1 MMINEIETKQV
12 PTFPPAAPKPLE
24 RILFIM
30 LLSLAVFFVL
40 TLTTVVGFQA
50 VYSGR
55 IYPGI
60 TVGGIPVGGLNPDE
74 AKLVLSTQLNY
85 PITGKITFVDGD
97 RSWEYSPMD
106 LGFLLDTNASIDQA
120 FAYGRTSLVERLKT
134 QYNTFINGMEFAPVY
149 VYDQRITSTV
159 LEEMRAETD
168 LETIEA
174 TLKIENAQVVTT
186 LGQNGRKLNVEATID
201 GILPYLSAY
210 RNVTIALPIEDRPA
224 GIVDASEQAV
234 IAQEALNQDFT
245 ILKPNDSADGPW
257 IISKEFL
264 ASMLTLNR
272 VDDENG
278 PRYELGLER
287 DPIVEFIATWAP
299 GLSQEPENARFI
311 FNDDT
316 GKLDLAKSATIGRA
330 VDAEMTIQAIEAA
343 LLQGKHSSSI
353 DFEYNEPPVTDD
365 TTGEELGIVELVH
378 AETSYFYGSDHARVQ
393 NIQTSAAEFHGLLIP
408 PNTTFSMAEAMDDVT
423 LDNGYAEAWI
433 IYGDQTIK
441 GVGGGVCQV
450 STTFFRAAF
459 FAGFPIVE
467 RHPHAYRVS
476 YYERVYGGGIDPN
489 LTGLDATVY
498 LPVVD
503 FKFTNDSDQWLLVE
517 TYVVPSSSAITFKFY
532 GTKQNRTLD
541 WSTTG
546 LTDIEP
552 EPEAIY
558 RYNPDLDEG
567 QIKQVDWGKDGGKV
581 TIFRTV
587 YKDGN
592 YEFDDTFYTNF
603 QAWRDIYEFGPNT
616 ELPEDA
622 NVEGEEN

>member
-12 PTFPPAAPKPLE
+12 PTFPAKTPTPLE
-24 RILFIM
+24 RILFII
-30 LLSLAVFFVL
+30 LLSLAIFFIL
-40 TLTTVVGFQA
+40 SLATVVGFQA

-60 TVGGIPVGGLNPDE
+60 TVGGVPMGGYTPDE

-97 RSWEYSPMD
+97 RTWEYSPMD

-120 FAYGRTSLVERLKT
+120 FAYGRTSLIQRLKT
-134 QYNTFINGMEFAPVY
+134 QYSTFIYGMEFAPVY
-149 VYDQRITSTV
+149 VYDQRTTSAL
-159 LEEMRAETD
+159 LESMGAETD
-168 LETIEA
+168 LATIEA
-174 TLKIENAQVVTT
+174 TLKIENGQVVTT
-186 LGQNGRKLNVEATID
+186 PGQHGRKLNVEATVE
-201 GILPYLSAY
+201 GILPYLTAY
-210 RNVTIALPIEDRPA
+210 RDVIIALPIEDRPA
-224 GIVDASEQAV
+224 GIVDATEQAAM
-234 IAQEALNQDFT
+234 AQEALNQDFT
-245 ILKPNDSADGPW
+245 ILKPGDSNDGPW
-257 IISKEFL
+257 TINKDLL

-272 VDDENG
+272 VEDENG
-278 PRYELGLER
+278 PHYDLGLKR
-287 DPIVEFIATWAP
+287 DPVIEFMATWAP

-316 GKLDLAKSATIGRA
+316 SKLDLSKSATIGRA

-343 LLQGKHSSSI
+343 LRQGKHSSSI
-353 DFEYNEPPVTDD
+353 DFAYVEPPVPDD
-365 TTGEELGIVELVH
+365 ATGEELGIVELVH
-378 AETSYFYGSDHARVQ
+378 AETSYFYGSDHSRVQ

-408 PNTTFSMAEAMDDVT
+408 PNTTFSMASAMDDVT

-476 YYERVYGGGIDPN
+476 YYEKVYGGGIDPN

-517 TYVVPSSSAITFKFY
+517 TYVVPSASAITFKFY
-532 GTKQNRTLD
+532 GTKQNRTID

-558 RYNPDLDEG
+558 RSNPDLAEG
-567 QIKQVDWGKDGGKV
+567 EIKQVDWGKDGGRV

-587 YKDGN
+587 YKNGN
-592 YEFDDTFYTNF
+592 YDFDDTFYTNF
-603 QAWRDIYEFGPNT
+603 QAWRNIYEFGPNT

-622 NVEGEEN
+622 NIEGEEN